1 MVCLANLEMKNVF
14 YGWWVL
20 LALVLIYMVTNSILL
35 NTIPLFAPQLLDE
48 FGLDNQQVSRPPQL
62 MYLLVS
68 ILAAFVGI
76 LLDKYSPKI
85 IMLSGGAI
93 LLLALAGF
101 ASATSFMQIQ
111 VVYVLYAFALTLA
124 GVVTSMYLI
133 TQWFVKYRG
142 LAVGIFLMG
151 SSFGGALFNK
161 IAGWAIAALGW
172 RNAAWVLLCCAVV
185 GMLLPLVLLVRNRPA
200 DMGLLPDR
208 ETPTNPSNNHQ
219 RFAVSS
225 GTTLSSAIR
234 TPYFYLLLVA
244 TATLWFC
251 ITDVVNH
258 QVLFIEKD
266 LNQTKEIVTN
276 VTSLFF
282 LCSIIGKLLFGW
294 LGDRYNRLIIMLLS
308 IVNLLIG
315 TVLLRYLADL
325 PTSMMYV
332 YALVYG
338 IAFSGAFT
346 MIQVVVAEL
355 YSGSSYGK
363 ILGVFTMI
371 DTFAGSMG
379 IIVLGA
385 MRKNSGSYLG
395 AFNTMILLCAF
406 ACICVLALQFM
417 KKPQVQTAH

>member
-1 MVCLANLEMKNVF
+1 MKNIF

-20 LALVLIYMVTNSILL
+20 LALVLIYMVTNGILL
-35 NTIPLFAPQLLDE
+35 NTMPLFAPQLLDE
-48 FGLDNQQVSRPPQL
+48 FQLDNQQVSRPAQL
-62 MYLLVS
+62 LYLLVS

-76 LLDKYSPKI
+76 LLDKYSPKT
-85 IMLSGGAI
+85 IMLSGAII
-93 LLLALAGF
+93 LLIALAGF
-101 ASATSFMQIQ
+101 ANATSFIQIQ

-124 GVVTSMYLI
+124 GIVTSMYLI

-161 IAGWAIAALGW
+161 IAGWGIATLGW
-172 RNAAWVLLCCAVV
+172 RNAAWILLGCAVA
-185 GMLLPLVLLVRNRPA
+185 GMLLPLVLLIRNRPA
-200 DMGLLPDR
+200 DMGLLPDG
-208 ETPTNPSNNHQ
+208 ETPNLTTDNH
-219 RFAVSS
+219 RTHAHA
-225 GTTLSSAIR
+225 GMTLGAAMR
-234 TPYFYLLLVA
+234 TPHFYLLLVA

-251 ITDVVNH
+251 ITGVVNH

-266 LNQTKEIVTN
+266 LNQAKEIVTN

-294 LGDRYNRLIIMLLS
+294 LGDRYNKLIIMLIS

-325 PTSMMYV
+325 PAAMMYV

-363 ILGVFTMI
+363 ILGIFTMI
-371 DTFAGSMG
+371 DTLAGSMG
-379 IIVLGA
+379 IIMLGS

-395 AFNTMILLCAF
+395 AFDTMILLCGF
-406 ACICVLALQFM
+406 ACICVIALQFM
-417 KKPQVQTAH
+417 KKPQMQPAH

>member
-1 MVCLANLEMKNVF
+1 MKNIF

-20 LALVLIYMVTNSILL
+20 LALVLIYMVTNGILL
-35 NTIPLFAPQLLDE
+35 NTMPLFAPQLLDE
-48 FGLDNQQVSRPPQL
+48 FQLDNQQVSRPAQL
-62 MYLLVS
+62 LYLLVS

-76 LLDKYSPKI
+76 LLDKYSPKT
-85 IMLSGGAI
+85 IMLTGAI
-93 LLLALAGF
+93 ILLIALAGF
-101 ASATSFMQIQ
+101 ASATSFIQIQ
-111 VVYVLYAFALTLA
+111 GVYVLYAFALTLA
-124 GVVTSMYLI
+124 GIVTSMYLI

-161 IAGWAIAALGW
+161 IAGWGIATLGW
-172 RNAAWVLLCCAVV
+172 RSAAWILLGCAVA
-185 GMLLPLVLLVRNRPA
+185 GMLLPLVLLIRNRPA
-200 DMGLLPDR
+200 DMGLLPDG
-208 ETPTNPSNNHQ
+208 ETPNLTADNH
-219 RFAVSS
+219 RTHAHA
-225 GTTLSSAIR
+225 GMTLGAAMR
-234 TPYFYLLLVA
+234 TPHFYLLLVA

-251 ITDVVNH
+251 ITGVVNH

-266 LNQTKEIVTN
+266 LNQAKEIVTN

-294 LGDRYNRLIIMLLS
+294 LGDRFNKLIIMLIS
-308 IVNLLIG
+308 IINLLIG

-325 PTSMMYV
+325 PTAMMYV

-363 ILGVFTMI
+363 ILGIFTMI
-371 DTFAGSMG
+371 DTLAGSMG
-379 IIVLGA
+379 IIVLGS

-395 AFNTMILLCAF
+395 AFDTMILLCGF

-417 KKPQVQTAH
+417 KKPQLQPAY